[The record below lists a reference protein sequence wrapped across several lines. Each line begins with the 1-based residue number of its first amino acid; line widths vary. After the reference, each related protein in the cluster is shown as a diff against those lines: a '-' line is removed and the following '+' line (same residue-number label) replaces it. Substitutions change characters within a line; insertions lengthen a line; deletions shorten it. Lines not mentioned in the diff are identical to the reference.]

1 VEPVKLDALLF
12 LQQSD
17 IAAYCRHPSND
28 AGLKKIFI
36 DPGLAEAAMRQGL
49 DPAGFDYRP
58 IAVGRHFQARAA
70 TEAMNRAMAIDHT
83 LASERGHLF
92 GSGVF
97 AGWDHVP
104 LRFFFLRALI
114 TRHLGEACEGLFPET
129 AVGLLR
135 PRKPQ
140 QFYFDSYVSTDA
152 FTAGRERWRI
162 VGHYDEVAHF
172 VPDASSACFD
182 LPWMAEQAG
191 AGKVHALLHLPTVYA
206 HLQHYM
212 AQILQRYPLVTELP
226 SPFWDIPLTRDRRP
240 LLALGDLPT
249 EWKDE
254 RCTVYRQRAAA
265 VLDAALTDLLP
276 QPEPRQLQVDLIAD
290 QCYLQAVNYLGLVK
304 ALKGTRPHLIVT
316 EHDTGAVGPLF
327 SAAERLGSSITVV
340 PHSSYPTQPLPHAI
354 NVTAIERDGFASPVR
369 SVWGAR
375 VRTRPIR
382 LAPHRP
388 MPMRGEART
397 VCLLLNTLASRGIS
411 YIDLAALAEFHTGL
425 ERLCRQRGATLLV
438 RLKPGSAC
446 LPVAAGALGVTPQV
460 LQSIMELPLG
470 QLAEATDV
478 CISYGELTSAVIDF
492 FESGSYVMHVTE
504 EVRSIDLLNSSNL
517 STLLTLHSLPGQEAL
532 KHLDEQLT
540 DATHYSAELAN
551 QRNEFSARL
560 TATDGSLFED

>member
-1 VEPVKLDALLF
+1 VDSVKLDALLV

-17 IAAYCRHPSND
+17 IAAYCRHPSNYG
-28 AGLKKIFI
+28 GLKKIFI
-36 DPGLAEAAMRQGL
+36 DPGLAEEAMRQGL

-58 IAVGRHFQARAA
+58 IAVGRHFQARVA

-83 LASERGHLF
+83 LASERSRLF
-92 GSGVF
+92 GPGVF

-104 LRFFFLRALI
+104 LRFFFLRALVA
-114 TRHLGEACEGLFPET
+114 RHLGEACDGLFPET

-172 VPDASSACFD
+172 VPGASSACFD

-212 AQILQRYPLVTELP
+212 AQILKRYPLVTELP
-226 SPFWDIPLTRDRRP
+226 SPFWDIPLTRDRRQ
-240 LLALGDLPT
+240 LLALSELPP

-254 RCTVYRQRAAA
+254 RCAVYRQRAAA
-265 VLDAALTDLLP
+265 VLGAALTDLLP

-304 ALKGTRPHLIVT
+304 ALKGTQPHLIVA

-340 PHSSYPTQPLPHAI
+340 PHSSYPTQPLPHAV

-425 ERLCRQRGATLLV
+425 ERLCHQRGATLLV

-446 LPVAAGALGVTPQV
+446 LPVAAGALGVAPQV

-492 FESGSYVMHVTE
+492 FESGSYVMHVSE

-517 STLLTLHSLPGQEAL
+517 STLRTLHSLPGQEAL
-532 KHLDEQLT
+532 EHLDEQLT
-540 DATHYSAELAN
+540 DATHYVAQLAN

-560 TATDGSLFED
+560 TATDGTLFED